1 MDLNMEEQQ
10 PTTDNKKSILDFFA
24 KENILDWCDTG
35 KSILEDLPKET
46 ILEELTIKV
55 LMMNF
60 MTCPNF

>member
-46 ILEELTIKV
+46 ILEELKDKTFNDEFYD
-55 LMMNF
+55 LS
-60 MTCPNF
+60 